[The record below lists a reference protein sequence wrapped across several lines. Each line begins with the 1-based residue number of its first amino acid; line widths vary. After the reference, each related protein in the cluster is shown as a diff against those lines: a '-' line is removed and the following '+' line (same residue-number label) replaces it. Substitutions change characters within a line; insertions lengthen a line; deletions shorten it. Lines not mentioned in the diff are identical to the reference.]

1 MAKPDPKLQIR
12 KLPYRIHLELSRLL
26 DIPGEKDWRSL
37 IAVLPDGMYTT
48 NQVSKAHC
56 CGCDWLVVMF
66 KSPTNQLPFKYIVT
80 KRFCCWIIP

>member
-48 NQVSKAHC
+48 NQVSISMESCLTSFIIHYIISDKFARLESLYFAHA
-56 CGCDWLVVMF
+56 
-66 KSPTNQLPFKYIVT
+66 S
-80 KRFCCWIIP
+80 

>member
-1 MAKPDPKLQIR
+1 MAKPDPNLQIR

-48 NQVSKAHC
+48 NQVSIAIEKFYIF
-56 CGCDWLVVMF
+56 LL
-66 KSPTNQLPFKYIVT
+66 SLPHHQ
-80 KRFCCWIIP
+80 